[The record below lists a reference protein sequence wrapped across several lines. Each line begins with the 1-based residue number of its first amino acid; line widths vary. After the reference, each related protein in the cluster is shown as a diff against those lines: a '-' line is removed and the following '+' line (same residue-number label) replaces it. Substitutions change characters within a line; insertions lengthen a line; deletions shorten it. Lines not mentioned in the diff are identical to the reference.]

1 MKASDDK
8 CELGIPKLDGVT
20 ILKNIFS
27 YSGQALPKDTADPEG
42 RGAGAAG
49 SAALGGTLT
58 RAVNSVC
65 SMYSVCSVCSV
76 YSVYSVYNVNSVYS
90 VYSVYSGY
98 RLQLNVQSTTMLYL

>member
-1 MKASDDK
+1 MPVKASDDK

-58 RAVNSVC
+58 QPMDRMCRLSTSSVHC
-65 SMYSVCSVCSV
+65 TVVFSA
-76 YSVYSVYNVNSVYS
+76 YNVLIETKVAS
-90 VYSVYSGY
+90 
-98 RLQLNVQSTTMLYL
+98 